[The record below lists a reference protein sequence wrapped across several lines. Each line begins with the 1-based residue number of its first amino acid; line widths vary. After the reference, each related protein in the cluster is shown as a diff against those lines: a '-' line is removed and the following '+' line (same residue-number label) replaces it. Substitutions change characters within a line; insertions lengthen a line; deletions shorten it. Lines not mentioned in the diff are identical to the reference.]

1 MLTLLD
7 AITSIKVKL
16 GALVVVSVIV
26 VALLATLGSSAG
38 VPVWLTL
45 PVAVLLTLGVT
56 QLLAA
61 GMVAPLRAMTEVA
74 QQMARGDYS
83 GRVHTTSTDEV
94 GRLAAVFNQMAGDL
108 ALVEAERRDLIATVS
123 HELRTP
129 LAAMIAVL
137 ENLADGVVPAD
148 GEHLDGA
155 LAQAER
161 LRQLVTDLLD
171 LSRLEAGV
179 THLQASEVPV
189 RALVAD
195 CVAEVAA
202 AGRTGDFELEVPG
215 DLLVQADGA
224 RLRQLLI
231 NVFDNAA
238 RHAPAGSPVEVGAGR
253 GPTGWWLTVADQ
265 GPGVAAEDRERVFQR
280 FGTDPGGG
288 GTGLGLAV
296 ARWVAQLHGGTLRF
310 TDPEQGA
317 AGALLRLDLPD
328 LTRTP
333 MPEKAPVTVPAP
345 VPPPAP
351 VQPLAPDPW
360 RPAPGPPGTPVQYRP
375 LVASGPGNPAGMDSM
390 FGGFWPEPRRLA
402 GLRVVVACALIGILA
417 GATMTFTLPGLS
429 WVLVLLGAGTAA
441 YLTARHRRNV
451 FTIGCTAL
459 ASLLVLPLMLLDAD
473 GIAVLGVFA
482 AAGVFLI
489 GVTDARTPAG
499 FLLAGVSWPLS
510 SLRGLPWFGRALR
523 VVGTGGRVP
532 AVVRTVVVS
541 LLALAVFGALF
552 ASADA
557 VFATWI
563 DALVPALTFSDL
575 VVRIFVSCLVFGLT
589 LAAAYLALNPSR
601 VEPARR
607 PVEPLGNRFE
617 WLVPVLIV
625 DAVFLLFLVA
635 QTSAV
640 FGGHAYVED
649 TTGLTYADYVH
660 QGFGQLTLA
669 TLLTLFVVWAGAR
682 KVKDAPADRLWMRLS
697 LGLLCLLTLVVV
709 ASALHRMHLYQES
722 YGFTTLRLTV
732 DVFEGWLG
740 VVVLLVMVVGGLG
753 FGRWLP
759 RLALITGAV
768 ALLGL
773 AAINPDAWVAGRNID
788 RYEATGKLDLNY
800 LQTLSADAAPVI
812 AERLP
817 AKVAACT
824 LRYLQEERLF
834 QRFDGPLGWN
844 LGRWQARRALAG
856 LDIASVQLGT
866 VPVGATEFDQCRLT
880 MAAYATGPAR

>member
-7 AITSIKVKL
+7 AVASIKVKL
-16 GALVVVSVIV
+16 GALVAVSVVV

-83 GRVHTTSTDEV
+83 GRVRTTSTDEV

-137 ENLADGVVPAD
+137 ENLADGVVPAG

-161 LRQLVTDLLD
+161 LRQLVTDLLE

-179 THLQASEVPV
+179 TRLQSVEVPV
-189 RALVAD
+189 RTLVAD
-195 CVAEVAA
+195 CVAEVVA
-202 AGRTGDFELEVPG
+202 AGRTGDFRLDVPD
-215 DLLVQADGA
+215 DLVVRADGA
-224 RLRQLLI
+224 RLRQLLV
-231 NVFDNAA
+231 NVLDNAA
-238 RHAPAGSPVEVGAGR
+238 RHAPQGSAVDIAAGR
-253 GPTGWWLTVADQ
+253 GETGWWLSVADR
-265 GPGVAAEDRERVFQR
+265 GPGVAVQDRERVFQR

-310 TDPEQGA
+310 TDPEHSA
-317 AGALLRLDLPD
+317 PGALLRLELPD
-328 LTRTP
+328 LTDTLVPQVAAAPATSPPATP
-333 MPEKAPVTVPAP
+333 LAPTALTAPTAPINPGAPVAPPAAAVALSGPP
-345 VPPPAP
+345 VPP
-351 VQPLAPDPW
+351 
-360 RPAPGPPGTPVQYRP
+360 
-375 LVASGPGNPAGMDSM
+375 GMDTV
-390 FGGFWPEPRRLA
+390 FGTFWSERPGLA
-402 GLRVVVACALIGILA
+402 GLRVVVACALVGFLA
-417 GATMTFTLPGLS
+417 GATMTFTAPGLS
-429 WVLVLLGAGTAA
+429 WVLVLLGAGLAA
-441 YLTARHRRNV
+441 YVTARHRRNG
-451 FTIGCTAL
+451 FTIACTAL
-459 ASLLVLPLMLLDAD
+459 ASFLVLPLMLRDAE
-473 GIAVLGVFA
+473 GIVLLGVFA
-482 AAGVFLI
+482 AAGVFLVGI
-489 GVTDARTPAG
+489 TDARTPAG
-499 FLLAGVSWPLS
+499 FLLAGLSWPLS

-523 VVGTGGRVP
+523 VVGAGGRAP
-532 AVVRTVVVS
+532 AIVRTIVVS

-552 ASADA
+552 ASADP

-563 DALVPALTFSDL
+563 DALVPTLTFNDL
-575 VVRIFVSCLVFGLT
+575 VTRVFVGCLVFALT
-589 LAAAYLALNPSR
+589 LAGAYLALNPAR
-601 VEPARR
+601 VEPDRR
-607 PVEPLGNRFE
+607 PVEALGNRFE
-617 WLVPVLIV
+617 WLIPVLLV
-625 DAVFLLFLVA
+625 DAVFVLFLVA
-635 QTSAV
+635 QATAV
-640 FGGHAYVED
+640 FGGHDYVES

-669 TLLTLFVVWAGAR
+669 TVLTLFVVWAAAR
-682 KVKDAPADRLWMRLS
+682 KVEDAPLDRLLMRAS

-709 ASALHRMHLYQES
+709 ASALHRMHVYQEA

-740 VVVLLVMVVGGLG
+740 VLVLLVMVVGGLG
-753 FGRWLP
+753 HGRWLP
-759 RLALITGAV
+759 RLALVTGAV

-773 AAINPDAWVAGRNID
+773 AAVNPDAWVAGRNID
-788 RYEATGKLDLNY
+788 RYEASGELDIYY
-800 LQTLSADAAPVI
+800 LRGLSADASPVI

-817 AKVAACT
+817 PDAAACV
-824 LRYLQEERLF
+824 LRLL
-834 QRFDGPLGWN
+834 PLNSLSDENDDPLAWN
-844 LGRWQARRALAG
+844 LGRSRAERVVSM
-856 LDIASVQLGT
+856 LD
-866 VPVGATEFDQCRLT
+866 P
-880 MAAYATGPAR
+880 AYALPSGADDPCGALIDAYAGDTAR

>member
-1 MLTLLD
+1 MRTLLD
-7 AITSIKVKL
+7 TATSIKVKL
-16 GALVVVSVIV
+16 GALVAISVIV

-61 GMVAPLRAMTEVA
+61 GMVAPLRSMTEVA

-83 GRVHTTSTDEV
+83 GRVHTTSGDEV

-148 GEHLDGA
+148 AEHLDGA

-161 LRQLVTDLLD
+161 LRQLVADLLD

-179 THLQASEVPV
+179 TRLQATSVPL
-189 RALVAD
+189 RALVTD
-195 CVAEVAA
+195 SIAEVVA
-202 AGRTGDFELEVPG
+202 AGRTGEFDVEIDD
-215 DLLVQADGA
+215 DLLVRADPA
-224 RLRQLLI
+224 RLRQLLV
-231 NVFDNAA
+231 NVVDNAA
-238 RHAPAGSPVEVGAGR
+238 RHAPTGSRVRVTSGR
-253 GPTGWWLTVADQ
+253 TPTGWSLTVADG
-265 GPGVAAEDRERVFQR
+265 GPGVAPHDRERVFQR
-280 FGTDPGGG
+280 FGTDATGG

-310 TDPEQGA
+310 TDPPSGQS
-317 AGALLRLDLPD
+317 GALLRLELPD
-328 LTRTP
+328 QHPPPTRPQEAIVAPTP
-333 MPEKAPVTVPAP
+333 TPTPTPTAAVPAEP
-345 VPPPAP
+345 S
-351 VQPLAPDPW
+351 LAAGA
-360 RPAPGPPGTPVQYRP
+360 PAPGTDV
-375 LVASGPGNPAGMDSM
+375 L
-390 FGGFWPEPRRLA
+390 FGAFWPERPGLA
-402 GLRVVVACALIGILA
+402 GLRVVVVSALVGVLA
-417 GATMTFTLPGLS
+417 GATMTFTAPGLS
-429 WVLVLLGAGTAA
+429 WVLVLMGAGAAA
-441 YLTARHRRNV
+441 YATAWHRRSA
-451 FTIGCTAL
+451 FTIGCTVL
-459 ASLLVLPLMLLDAD
+459 ASLLVLPLMLLDAE
-473 GIAVLGVFA
+473 GIALLGVFA

-489 GVTDARTPAG
+489 GVTDARTAAG
-499 FLLAGVSWPLS
+499 FLLAGISWPLS

-523 VVGTGGRVP
+523 VVGTGGRTP

-541 LLALAVFGALF
+541 LIALGVFGALF

-557 VFATWI
+557 LFATWV
-563 DALVPALTFSDL
+563 DALVPTLSFNDL
-575 VVRIFVSCLVFGLT
+575 VTRIFVGCLVFAVT

-607 PVEPLGNRFE
+607 PVTALGNRFE
-617 WLVPVLIV
+617 WLIPVLLV
-625 DAVFLLFLVA
+625 DAVFVAFLIA
-635 QTSAV
+635 QATAI
-640 FGGHAYVED
+640 FGGHAYVES

-660 QGFGQLTLA
+660 QGFGQLTIA

-682 KVKDAPADRLWMRLS
+682 KVKDTPTDRLWMRLA

-709 ASALHRMHLYQES
+709 GSALHRMNLYQET

-753 FGRWLP
+753 HGRWLP
-759 RLALITGAV
+759 RLALVTGAV
-768 ALLGL
+768 AVLGL

-788 RYEATGKLDLNY
+788 RYEATGKLDLSY
-800 LQTLSADAAPVI
+800 LQFISADAAPVI

-817 AKVAACT
+817 ADAAACT
-824 LRYLQEERLF
+824 LRYLHLNQLSE
-834 QRFDGPLGWN
+834 DNDDALGWN
-844 LGRWQARRALAG
+844 LGRSRAEDALAT
-856 LDIASVQLGT
+856 LDMDATRSTAAGD
-866 VPVGATEFDQCRLT
+866 PCGAIID
-880 MAAYATGPAR
+880 AYAAGTTR

>member
-1 MLTLLD
+1 VLTLLD
-7 AITSIKVKL
+7 AVTSIKVKL
-16 GALVVVSVIV
+16 GALVAVSVIV

-83 GRVHTTSTDEV
+83 GRVRTTSTDEV
-94 GRLAAVFNQMAGDL
+94 GRLADVFNQMAGDL

-179 THLQASEVPV
+179 TQLQVAEVPV
-189 RALVAD
+189 RTLVVD

-202 AGRTGDFELEVPG
+202 AGRAGEFDLAVP
-215 DLLVQADGA
+215 DHLVVRADGA

-238 RHAPAGSPVEVGAGR
+238 RHAPPGSAVNVAAGRR
-253 GPTGWWLTVADQ
+253 GPTGWWLTVADR
-265 GPGVAAEDRERVFQR
+265 GPGVAAQDRERVFQR
-280 FGTDPGGG
+280 FGTDATGG

-310 TDPEQGA
+310 TDPEGGRT
-317 AGALLRLDLPD
+317 GALLRLELPD
-328 LTRTP
+328 LTDPTDPQLPEEAAVPTP
-333 MPEKAPVTVPAP
+333 TPPAFPPAPTAPTPPAAPWGTGVGPVAPP
-345 VPPPAP
+345 VPP
-351 VQPLAPDPW
+351 
-360 RPAPGPPGTPVQYRP
+360 
-375 LVASGPGNPAGMDSM
+375 GMDSV
-390 FGGFWPEPRRLA
+390 FGRFWPERRGLA
-402 GLRVVVACALIGILA
+402 GLRVVVACALVGVLA
-417 GATMTFTLPGLS
+417 GATMTFTAPGLS
-429 WVLVLLGAGTAA
+429 WMLVLLGAGLAA
-441 YLTARHRRNV
+441 YLTARHRRNA
-451 FTIGCTAL
+451 FTIACTVL
-459 ASLLVLPLMLLDAD
+459 AFLLVLPLMLRDAE
-473 GIAVLGVFA
+473 GIVVLGVFA

-499 FLLAGVSWPLS
+499 FLVAGMSWPLS

-523 VVGTGGRVP
+523 VVGTGGRAP

-552 ASADA
+552 ASADP
-557 VFATWI
+557 VFATWV
-563 DALVPALTFSDL
+563 DALVPTLSFNDL
-575 VVRIFVSCLVFGLT
+575 VTRIFVGCLVFAVT
-589 LAAAYLALNPSR
+589 LAAAYLALNPPR
-601 VEPARR
+601 VEPDRR
-607 PVEPLGNRFE
+607 AVEALGNRFE
-617 WLVPVLIV
+617 WLIPVLLV
-625 DAVFLLFLVA
+625 DAVFVLFLLA
-635 QTSAV
+635 QATAV
-640 FGGHAYVED
+640 FGGREYVER

-669 TLLTLFVVWAGAR
+669 TVLTLVVVWAAAR
-682 KVKDAPADRLWMRLS
+682 KVEDAPADRLWMRVS

-709 ASALHRMHLYQES
+709 ASALNRMHVYQEA

-740 VVVLLVMVVGGLG
+740 VVVLLVMIVGGLG
-753 FGRWLP
+753 HGRWLP
-759 RLALITGAV
+759 RLALVTGAA

-773 AAINPDAWVAGRNID
+773 ALVNPDAWVAGRNID
-788 RYEATGKLDLNY
+788 RYQATGELDIYY
-800 LQTLSADAAPVI
+800 LQGLSADAAPVI
-812 AERLP
+812 AKRLP
-817 AKVAACT
+817 ADAAACV
-824 LRYLQEERLF
+824 LRNLPENQLSKDNNE
-834 QRFDGPLGWN
+834 PMGWN
-844 LGRWQARRALAG
+844 LGRWRATDAMAG
-856 LDIASVQLGT
+856 LDMDGTSPSASGD
-866 VPVGATEFDQCRLT
+866 PCAPIIDAYAAGATR
-880 MAAYATGPAR
+880 